1 MTNAAQGNPMIPSHP
16 SIQAA
21 HAQASTTGPSPSSNG
36 ATPPASPAQPPA
48 QNFEM
53 DWASMAM
60 GLEDEGGS
68 PPQSG
73 AQPPATQNAQPGQAQ
88 PPSPQGELSPEQK
101 EAIARANMEA
111 QGQPPAQAQPG
122 QPNVSP
128 EEAVNKAVAHLL
140 NTTYKLSDEQK
151 QELVSKPDEAIPQ
164 LAARMHVQIA
174 TTLATYMQQA
184 MQQMV
189 PQMALSAMNKQMGA
203 FKAEQTFFGQ
213 YPALNKPE
221 FRPVVLQSLKL
232 AKAYN
237 PNFTRDQVMKEAAE
251 LAAFKLKVSLGAPQ
265 QQQPPAQQRQPHTPA
280 SMPAASMPFM
290 PAPPG
295 GAPAANVQQGQPGDN
310 IFAALADD
318 PNW

>member
-16 SIQAA
+16 SIQAQ

-36 ATPPASPAQPPA
+36 ATPPAQAPQASPQS
-48 QNFEM
+48 FEM
-53 DWASMAM
+53 DWANLAM
-60 GLEDEGGS
+60 SIGDEEGIQS
-68 PPQSG
+68 P
-73 AQPPATQNAQPGQAQ
+73 QPGTQAPSGQ
-88 PPSPQGELSPEQK
+88 SPQGQQAPQGAEQLTPEQK

-111 QGQPPAQAQPG
+111 PPQPPQSAPSQQM
-122 QPNVSP
+122 SP
-128 EEAVNKAVAHLL
+128 QEATSKAVEHLL
-140 NTTYKLSDEQK
+140 NTTYKLNDEQK
-151 QELVSKPDEAIPQ
+151 QQLVSQPDVAIPQ
-164 LAARMHVQIA
+164 LAAQMHVQIA
-174 TTLATYMQQA
+174 TTLATYMHQA

-189 PQMALSAMNKQMGA
+189 PQMALTAMNKQMGA

-237 PNFTRDQVMKEAAE
+237 PQATREQVMKEAAE
-251 LAAFKLKVSLGAPQ
+251 LAAFKLKVNLSQQHQQPQ
-265 QQQPPAQQRQPHTPA
+265 QQVRQPHTPA
-280 SMPAASMPFM
+280 QAPSNAMMPFM

-295 GAPAANVQQGQPGDN
+295 GAPAATAQQGQQNDN
-310 IFAALADD
+310 IFGMLADD